1 MRRKVNK
8 NLLLGFIAPYILV
21 ILLVFTAQCISNS
34 VVLNALTKNA
44 LSIMQNSFESNIGMV
59 ERNLER
65 VRETAL
71 IVAQNMAGQ
80 LDNID
85 RSSNDFF
92 SRITNIRN
100 ELSSYYAGND
110 IIRDICI
117 QNDAND
123 VLVNFET
130 AYSRRTEFY
139 RTMIKP
145 IETGPE
151 DLLKASEKANGF
163 SAENTCLYTGGVEA
177 IPFVFPT
184 PIMRRRTGAVLVYVD
199 KKKMLLP
206 VKDLID
212 DSNGLLKVTNTSG
225 EVIAQRGKPETT
237 LQNPNQKKAS
247 KGRINN
253 VDYYIVQVKGASSG
267 WSYTAYLPEN
277 YALKG
282 VQKYR
287 IFSHLFNFF
296 ILIAGF
302 FVCLFFTVRKSSSY
316 LNLLE
321 VLGIE
326 PNKFVIKSLVARD
339 EYAGLHTHISKI
351 KDENKRLLE
360 TGNQNLLRKILSGQ
374 FEKTEDMRKELKSH
388 KMDLSGSVYS
398 VMVIKNIGRSSS
410 EENIKSYE
418 SFMVYEIQQVIPKA
432 NVCFTEKDT
441 IAVILPVKNDGI
453 KDFEQSAISS
463 VESEILLRYHFRAL
477 IGMGESVTELTQ
489 ISQSYKTGC
498 EVVDYNFL
506 MGEQRFY
513 YYTEL
518 PSEEDYY
525 YPIEIEN
532 ALFKSVLESDFEAA
546 RGILRQIQEENF
558 AKRKLSVNTIN
569 ELLAELRASIK
580 KICNMQTEHMEFA
593 QEKFSVNHFFEH
605 AISFIYL
612 ICTEKDNESEIQ
624 PRGQKICREIRYYIE
639 LHYNDVN
646 LSLERI
652 ADEFR
657 LHPNYLSSMFKKNSG
672 CNLVAYIENIRIEKA
687 AALLSGGKYTVNE
700 VAASVG
706 FSNDSTFRRRFK
718 KIKGVPPSTYLKN

>member
-92 SRITNIRN
+92 SRIINIRN

-151 DLLKASEKANGF
+151 DLLKASETANGF

-225 EVIAQRGKPETT
+225 EVIAQRGKPEIT

-326 PNKFVIKSLVARD
+326 PNKLV
-339 EYAGLHTHISKI
+339 
-351 KDENKRLLE
+351 
-360 TGNQNLLRKILSGQ
+360 
-374 FEKTEDMRKELKSH
+374 
-388 KMDLSGSVYS
+388 
-398 VMVIKNIGRSSS
+398 
-410 EENIKSYE
+410 IKSYE

-532 ALFKSVLESDFEAA
+532 ALFKSVLESDFETA

-612 ICTEKDNESEIQ
+612 ICTEKDNEPEIQ

-672 CNLVAYIENIRIEKA
+672 CNLVAYIEHIRIEKA
-687 AALLSGGKYTVNE
+687 AELLSGGKYTVNE

-706 FSNDSTFRRRFK
+706 FSNDSTFRRKFK
-718 KIKGVPPSTYLKN
+718 KIKGVPPSTYLKY